1 MMRLS
6 PKTRWNL
13 SRILPFGITWAVV
26 GAVFMLSDVL
36 AVDGGEVPEGAIY
49 PNFQLFVFAMV
60 STFIGGIVV
69 GILEMVYGNHLFRK
83 ASLLMTILYKSLL
96 YLVFFFVLVAVVYP
110 IAARIEL
117 KSSFSDPA
125 VWEKFW
131 VFWGS
136 SAFWST
142 VLQLGFSL
150 LLSLLYA
157 SISENLGHSVLKNF
171 FTGKYHTPK
180 EEERIFMF
188 LDMRSSTTMA
198 ETLGHIRYFDLL
210 ERYYDDLADA
220 IIQNWGEVY
229 QYVGDE
235 IVITWTKKRGIVNN
249 NCIDCFFD
257 MKKALKAKRDS
268 YEKAFGYV
276 PEFKAGLHL
285 GTVTT
290 GEVGALKKEI
300 VYTGD
305 VLNTTARIQ
314 ALCNETGKELLVS
327 DGLMDALGLKQ
338 MAENQYLGYFDLK
351 GKNIDIALYGLNSWP
366 LSTELKGEI

>member
-1 MMRLS
+1 MLKLSS
-6 PKTRWNL
+6 PKARWNL
-13 SRILPFGITWAVV
+13 SRVLPFGIIWSVL
-26 GAVFMLSDVL
+26 GIVFMLSDVL
-36 AVDGGEVPEGAIY
+36 AIGDGDAPEGAIY
-49 PNFQLFVFAMV
+49 PNFELFVFAIMA
-60 STFIGGIVV
+60 TFAGGSVV
-69 GILEMVYGNHLFRK
+69 GLLEMVYGNRLFRK
-83 ASLLMTILYKSLL
+83 ASLLMTTIYKSLL
-96 YLVFFFVLVAVVYP
+96 YLVFFFVLMVVVYP

-117 KSSFSDPA
+117 KSSFSDPE
-125 VWEKFW
+125 VWQKFK

-136 SAFWST
+136 YAFWST
-142 VLQLGFSL
+142 MLQLGFSL

-157 SISENLGHSVLKNF
+157 AISENLGQSVIMNF
-171 FTGKYHTPK
+171 FTGKYHRPK

-198 ETLGHIRYFDLL
+198 ETLGHVQYFELL
-210 ERYYDDLADA
+210 QQYYDDLADA

-235 IVITWTKKRGIVNN
+235 IVITWTKQRGIVNN

-257 MKKALKAKRDS
+257 MQQALEVKKEH
-268 YEKAFGYV
+268 YIKAFGYA
-276 PEFKAGLHL
+276 PTFKAGLHL

-314 ALCNETGKELLVS
+314 ALCNETGKELLIS
-327 DGLMDALGLKQ
+327 DVLMEALGLQ
-338 MAENQYLGYFDLK
+338 EPAAEAYLGYFDLK

-366 LSTELKGEI
+366 LTP

>member
-1 MMRLS
+1 MLKLS

-13 SRILPFGITWAVV
+13 SRILPFGVIWAVM

-36 AVDGGEVPEGAIY
+36 AIGGGEVPEGGIY
-49 PNFQLFVFAMV
+49 PTFQLFIFAIFA
-60 STFIGGIVV
+60 TFVGGIVV
-69 GILEMVYGNHLFRK
+69 GIFEVIYGNRLFQK
-83 ASLLMTILYKSLL
+83 ASLLMTILFKFLL

-110 IAARIEL
+110 IAARIES

-125 VWEKFW
+125 VWRKFN

-136 SAFWST
+136 LAFWST
-142 VLQLGFSL
+142 VLQIGFSL
-150 LLSLLYA
+150 LLSLIYA
-157 SISENLGHSVLKNF
+157 AISENLGHSVLKNF

-188 LDMRSSTTMA
+188 LDMKSSTTLA
-198 ETLGHIRYFDLL
+198 ETLGHVRYFELL
-210 ERYYDDLADA
+210 EQYYNDLADA
-220 IIQNWGEVY
+220 IIQNWGDVY

-235 IVITWTKKRGIVNN
+235 IVITWPKKRGIVNN
-249 NCIDCFFD
+249 NCIDCFYD
-257 MKKALKAKRDS
+257 MKRALQVKKDRYMKA
-268 YEKAFGYV
+268 YGYA
-276 PEFKAGLHL
+276 PGFKAGLHM

-314 ALCNETGKELLVS
+314 SLCNETGKELLVS
-327 DGLMDALGLKQ
+327 DVLMEALGLKEL
-338 MAENQYLGYFDLK
+338 AKEAYLGYFDLK

-366 LSTELKGEI
+366 LTS

>member
-1 MMRLS
+1 M
-6 PKTRWNL
+6 
-13 SRILPFGITWAVV
+13 A
-26 GAVFMLSDVL
+26 SDKL
-36 AVDGGEVPEGAIY
+36 AMGDGPVPDGSLT
-49 PNFQLFVFAMV
+49 PTFQLFVFAMIA
-60 STFIGGIVV
+60 TFIGGSVV
-69 GILEMVYGNHLFRK
+69 GVLEMVYGKRLFPK
-83 ASLLMTILYKSLL
+83 SSLLMTILYKFLV
-96 YLVFFFVLVAVVYP
+96 YLVFFFVLVAIVYP

-125 VWEKFW
+125 VWAKFK

-136 SAFWST
+136 VAFWST
-142 VLQLGFSL
+142 VIQIGFSL
-150 LLSLLYA
+150 LLSLIYA
-157 SISENLGHSVLKNF
+157 AVSENLGHSVLKNF

-188 LDMRSSTTMA
+188 LDMKSSTTMA
-198 ETLGHIRYFDLL
+198 ETLGHVRYFELL
-210 ERYYDDLADA
+210 EQYYDDLADA
-220 IIQNWGEVY
+220 IIQNWGDVY

-249 NCIDCFFD
+249 NCMDCFFD
-257 MKKALKAKRDS
+257 MKRALKAKKNK
-268 YEKAFGYV
+268 YIEKFGYA

-314 ALCNETGKELLVS
+314 SLCNETGKELLVS
-327 DGLMDALGLKQ
+327 DGLVDALDLKEL
-338 MAENQYLGYFDLK
+338 AKNNYLGYFDLK
-351 GKNIDIALYGLNSWP
+351 GKNIDIALYGFNSW
-366 LSTELKGEI
+366 SITS